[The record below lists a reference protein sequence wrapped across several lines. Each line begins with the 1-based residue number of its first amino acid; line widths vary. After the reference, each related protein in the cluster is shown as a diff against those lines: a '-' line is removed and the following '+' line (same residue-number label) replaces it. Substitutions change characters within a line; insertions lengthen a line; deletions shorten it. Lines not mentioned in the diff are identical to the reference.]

1 MATRATPR
9 LRRVRPGERPPP
21 PPEQERT
28 GIPSIVFG
36 TLIFIGSEVMFFAA
50 LISAFL
56 VLRAGQ
62 GGWPPPG
69 QPRLPLGLTLVNTA
83 VLFSS
88 AWTMYRAQRAIR
100 AGDRHGLAQW
110 LSFTIAIGALFVL
123 IQGTEWIRMIAFG
136 LEADRSLY
144 AAVFYTVIAT
154 HGAHVMGGIALL
166 LFVWWRAREGRYR
179 ATDHDGVD
187 AAALFWYFIVGIW
200 PLLFTLVYL

>member
-9 LRRVRPGERPPP
+9 LRRVRPGERLPPP
-21 PPEQERT
+21 DDT
-28 GIPSIVFG
+28 HFGIPSIVFA
-36 TLIFIGSEVMFFAA
+36 TLIFVGSEVMFFAA

-83 VLFSS
+83 VLLSS

-110 LSFTIAIGALFVL
+110 LNYTIAIGSLFVV
-123 IQGTEWIRMIAFG
+123 IQGTEWIRMLAFG

-154 HGAHVMGGIALL
+154 HGAHVLGGIGVL
-166 LFVWWRAREGRYR
+166 LFVWSRAHQGRYGP
-179 ATDHDGVD
+179 TDHAGVD
-187 AAALFWYFIVGIW
+187 AAALFWYFVVGIW
-200 PLLFTLVYL
+200 PLLFMLVYL